1 MSLKEGHPSLPEFY
15 RYREEVFDVV
25 RHQSPVC
32 NALYL
37 PPHLSFTDGIDARPV
52 IDSVFR
58 KELLKEEINPFWL
71 AVICVKFVNV
81 VTANLPASDHWVAFG
96 GNGDSPHLSVFQ
108 SPFRLKT
115 PHIKDYHT
123 INNKYSK

>member
-1 MSLKEGHPSLPEFY
+1 
-15 RYREEVFDVV
+15 
-25 RHQSPVC
+25 
-32 NALYL
+32 
-37 PPHLSFTDGIDARPV
+37 
-52 IDSVFR
+52 VFR

-81 VTANLPASDHWVAFG
+81 VTANLPASAHWVALG
-96 GNGDSPHLSVFQ
+96 GTVTPTSSVFQ